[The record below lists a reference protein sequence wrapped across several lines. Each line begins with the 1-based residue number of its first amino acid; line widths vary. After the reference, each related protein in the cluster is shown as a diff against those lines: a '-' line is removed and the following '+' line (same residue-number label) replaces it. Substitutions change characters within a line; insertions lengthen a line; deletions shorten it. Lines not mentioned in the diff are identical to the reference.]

1 MHTKPQVE
9 NLESDVVLAK
19 AVLKAS
25 EQLGLKQKELAN
37 VLGVHRT
44 FISRLKK
51 NPIEPVL

>member
-1 MHTKPQVE
+1 MQTKPQVE
-9 NLESDVVLAK
+9 NLESDVVLAR

-51 NPIEPVL
+51 KTN